1 MRQYYSESVLA
12 QRIYGPPEIRFW
24 AKVRRGGPDE
34 CWLWLAHRDT
44 KGYGKFGITD
54 AISKKA
60 HRYAY
65 ELLVEP
71 IPDGLTL
78 DHLCRNRG
86 CVNPTHLEPVTP
98 IENIRRG
105 ESAQRNK
112 THCPQGHEYT
122 PENTR
127 FYVHSV
133 RPSKIKGGIGRQ
145 CRICHKEHVRRSA
158 SKRKTS

>member
-86 CVNPTHLEPVTP
+86 CVNPDHLVL
-98 IENIRRG
+98 
-105 ESAQRNK
+105 A
-112 THCPQGHEYT
+112 PQYEG
-122 PENTR
+122 
-127 FYVHSV
+127 FMSSV
-133 RPSKIKGGIGRQ
+133 RARAA
-145 CRICHKEHVRRSA
+145 RRA
-158 SKRKTS
+158 AARREPD